1 MSHGE
6 SRGVKV
12 SQGDPR
18 GVLGGLGE
26 LRGFHGEPL
35 ETNRAKCL
43 CVCESVSLSV
53 SEFMVH

>member
-18 GVLGGLGE
+18 GVLGGLEE
-26 LRGFHGEPL
+26 LRGFHGGPL
-35 ETNRAKCL
+35 ESNRAKCL
-43 CVCESVSLSV
+43 YVCLSVSLSV
-53 SEFMVH
+53 CEFMVH